1 MSQSFPNSPYTLNK
15 LFDPAGD
22 QPNAI
27 DRLTEGVN
35 NGENFQ
41 TLLGVTGSGK
51 TYTIAM
57 LLQELEDLQLSW
69 HQIKH

>member
-27 DRLTEGVN
+27 DKLTEGVN